1 MAQCEIELRA
11 PKSSVPKHLPVS
23 QQKPSLSRHH
33 QSSISDHNPK
43 SWPKPG
49 LFIRDGSPKMP
60 PPQPQPLVSF
70 CSHLTA
76 KAKNLMK
83 ELNGGGVRRHVLW
96 GGSQTY
102 FRTPITFLRCITVH
116 CIKETHWAAYIPQR
130 PRCDLYFF
138 QAHHLS
144 ALGCHSK

>member
-60 PPQPQPLVSF
+60 PQPQPLVSF

-96 GGSQTY
+96 GDHRLTLGPLLHFCIALLCTVSRKPIGLPTY
-102 FRTPITFLRCITVH
+102 PNVPDVTYIFFRRITSVH
-116 CIKETHWAAYIPQR
+116 
-130 PRCDLYFF
+130 
-138 QAHHLS
+138 
-144 ALGCHSK
+144 